1 MQSSRTY
8 SLPFILFFIGNFTVC
23 FICVC
28 ISFLGE
34 HWKFVGK
41 LYVETLFEQNGW
53 KWKGGI
59 CRTYI
64 VGTYIALQSS
74 LVRITSSISK

>member
-28 ISFLGE
+28 VSFLGE
-34 HWKFVGK
+34 NWKFVGK

-64 VGTYIALQSS
+64 VGTWYIYCIA
-74 LVRITSSISK
+74 V